1 MTRKMIVVQGPVATR
16 SGYGNHTR
24 DLVRSLI
31 AMDKYDIHII
41 SLPWGACP
49 MTALNAADP
58 NDKPIID
65 RIVTKPMQQQP
76 DIFIQVSVPNEF
88 CISPDGKTPIKPGK
102 FNIGVTAGVE
112 SNVMPPECLQGL
124 NRMDL
129 NIATSK
135 HSADIILQTQYD
147 QVDNKTQQKTGQLKN
162 TSPIEVL
169 FEGSDLNIYKKVNE
183 LDKNV
188 FDELNEIPE
197 QFCFLVC
204 GHWIKGKLGQDRKD
218 IGMTIKTFIETFKN
232 TSRSKRPALILK
244 TSGATFSIMDR
255 EIVWQKI
262 QNILEPYGDNHP
274 SIYLLH
280 GDFSDHEM
288 NSLYNHPKVKAMVSF
303 TKGEGYG
310 RPLQEF
316 SLSGKPIIASNWSGQ
331 LDFLHKEYTT
341 LLPGQLTQVD
351 NSAADRFILKD
362 SKWFTVNYQ
371 FASKILKDVFKHYK
385 KYLKLS
391 RKQAHYVRTNFSLE
405 KMTERFED
413 ILEKAVIPEQVGLK
427 LPKLKK
433 VSNEAPKLK
442 LPKLKKAKI

>member
-1 MTRKMIVVQGPVATR
+1 MTKQLVVVQGPVATR

-31 AMDKYDIHII
+31 AMDKYDLKLI
-41 SLPWGACP
+41 SLPWGNCP
-49 MTALNAADP
+49 MTALNAGDP

-65 RIVTKPMQQQP
+65 RIITQPLDRQP

-88 CISPDGKTPIKPGK
+88 CMAPDGKTPIKPGK

-112 SNVMPPECLQGL
+112 SNVMPPECIQGL
-124 NRMDL
+124 NRMDM
-129 NIATSK
+129 NITVSK
-135 HSADIILQTQYD
+135 HTTDVIQQTIYD
-147 QVDNKTQQKTGQLKN
+147 QVDERTKQKTGILKS
-162 TSPIEVL
+162 TQPIEIL
-169 FEGSDLNIYKKVNE
+169 FEGSDLNIYKKTNE

-188 FDELNEIPE
+188 VEELNQIPE

-232 TSRSKRPALILK
+232 TGKTKRPALILK
-244 TSGATFSIMDR
+244 TSGANFSIIDR

-262 QNILEPYGDNHP
+262 QDVLAPYKDHP
-274 SIYLLH
+274 NIYLLH
-280 GDFSDHEM
+280 GDFSDYEM

-316 SLSGKPIIASNWSGQ
+316 GLTGKPIIASNWSGQ
-331 LDFLHKEYTT
+331 LDFLHKEYVT

-351 NSAADRFILKD
+351 KSAADRFILHE

-371 FASKILKDVFKHYK
+371 FASKLLKDVFKHYK
-385 KYLKLS
+385 KYLAKS
-391 RKQAHYVRTNFSLE
+391 RKQAHHVRTNFSLE
-405 KMTERFED
+405 KMTEQFEK
-413 ILEKAVIPEQVGLK
+413 ILSKAVVPEKVDIK

-433 VSNEAPKLK
+433 TSNTPPKLK
-442 LPKLKKAKI
+442 LPKLKKVEI

>member
-1 MTRKMIVVQGPVATR
+1 MTKQLVVVQGPVATR

-31 AMDKYDIHII
+31 AMDKYDLKLI
-41 SLPWGACP
+41 SLPWGNCP
-49 MTALNAADP
+49 MTALNAGDP

-65 RIVTKPMQQQP
+65 RIITQPLDRQP

-88 CISPDGKTPIKPGK
+88 CMAPDGKTPIKPGK

-124 NRMDL
+124 NRMDM
-129 NIATSK
+129 NITVSK
-135 HSADIILQTQYD
+135 HTTDVIQQTIYD
-147 QVDNKTQQKTGQLKN
+147 QVDERTKQKTGILKS
-162 TSPIEVL
+162 TQPIEIL
-169 FEGSDLNIYKKVNE
+169 FEGSDLNIYKKTNE

-188 FDELNEIPE
+188 VEELNQIPE

-232 TSRSKRPALILK
+232 TGKTKRPALILK
-244 TSGATFSIMDR
+244 TSGANFSIIDR

-262 QNILEPYGDNHP
+262 QDVLAPYKDHP
-274 SIYLLH
+274 NIYLLH
-280 GDFSDHEM
+280 GDFSDYEM

-316 SLSGKPIIASNWSGQ
+316 GLTGKPIIASNWSGQ
-331 LDFLHKEYTT
+331 LDFLHKEYVT

-351 NSAADRFILKD
+351 KSAADRFILHE

-371 FASKILKDVFKHYK
+371 FASKLLKDVFKHYK
-385 KYLKLS
+385 KYLAKS
-391 RKQAHYVRTNFSLE
+391 RKQAHHVRTNFSLE
-405 KMTERFED
+405 KMTEQFEK
-413 ILEKAVIPEQVGLK
+413 ILSKAVVPEKVDIK

-433 VSNEAPKLK
+433 TSNTPPKLK
-442 LPKLKKAKI
+442 LPKLKKVEI